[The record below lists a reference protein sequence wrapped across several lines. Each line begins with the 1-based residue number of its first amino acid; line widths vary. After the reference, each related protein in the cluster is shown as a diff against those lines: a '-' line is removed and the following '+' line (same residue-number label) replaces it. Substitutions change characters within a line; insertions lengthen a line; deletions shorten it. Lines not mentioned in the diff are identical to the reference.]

1 MWLSPP
7 TPFRSGL
14 AWRFSRVFFENRSAK
29 TICSSSIILTDPLG
43 VVLGM
48 PSDEAVATHAILPF
62 RNSCTSFGIFAIWFF
77 FLFVA
82 LLSGSGFHQL
92 FQKCRRE
99 PWPTSHVTES
109 VFGDCGQPPALM
121 IQATPSFF

>member
-48 PSDEAVATHAILPF
+48 PSDVAVATHAIQI
-62 RNSCTSFGIFAIWFF
+62 GIGLEVFAR
-77 FLFVA
+77 
-82 LLSGSGFHQL
+82 LLRKQIGKDNMLIVNYLNRPLG
-92 FQKCRRE
+92 CRIG
-99 PWPTSHVTES
+99 HAI
-109 VFGDCGQPPALM
+109 G
-121 IQATPSFF
+121 